1 MIVVPF
7 MPFAA
12 SPLLLLPMALAMLLL
27 TSVALVWYSNE

>member
-12 SPLLLLPMALAMLLL
+12 SPLLLLPMALAMLILM
-27 TSVALVWYSNE
+27 SAALVWYGNE